1 MENDS
6 RTIEQLRNHFE
17 VERELGQRLLK
28 TPRGERAE
36 LFRTMYD
43 ELFERVPDHPR
54 LTRRDTEEECA
65 RAVAARMSLLR
76 GQLEGVKTF
85 VEIAPGDCRLAYEVC
100 QSVDNV
106 IGVDISNQSGDEGD
120 AEAPDNFQLFV
131 YDGYTLDLPEDSADM
146 AFSYQFLEH
155 LHPEDVPLHFELVQ
169 RILRPGG
176 KYIFSTPHR
185 FSGPH
190 DVSRHF
196 SETPEGFHLKEWTH
210 RELVPVI
217 KAAGFRK
224 AHTYRLGKARRSAL
238 ANAAT
243 VGLELGFQCLPRRLR
258 KKLSL
263 RIFQGVTMILEK

>member
-1 MENDS
+1 MADDP

-17 VERELGQRLLK
+17 VERELAQRLLK
-28 TPRGERAE
+28 APREQRTE

-54 LTRRDTEEECA
+54 LTRRDTEEDCA

-76 GQLEGVKTF
+76 GQLDGAKTF
-85 VEIAPGDCRLAYEVC
+85 LEIAPGDCRLAYKVC
-100 QSVDNV
+100 ESVEQT
-106 IGVDISNQSGDEGD
+106 IGVDISDQSGDSD
-120 AEAPDNFQLFV
+120 PLRPDNFRLIV
-131 YDGYTLDLPEDSADM
+131 YDGYTLDLPDASADL

-155 LHPEDVPLHFELVQ
+155 LHPDDVPLHFEMIHRVLK
-169 RILRPGG
+169 PGG
-176 KYIFSTPHR
+176 RYIFSTPHR

-196 SETPEGFHLKEWTH
+196 CDTPQAFHLKEWTY
-210 RELVPVI
+210 REMMPVI
-217 KAAGFRK
+217 RKAGFRK
-224 AHTYRLGKARRSAL
+224 AHTYRFGKPRRTAL

-243 VGLELGFQCLPRRLR
+243 LALESLFGVLPRGLQ

-263 RIFQGVTMILEK
+263 RLFQGVTMILEK

>member
-1 MENDS
+1 MESDS
-6 RTIEQLRNHFE
+6 RTKEQLRNHYE
-17 VERELGQRLLK
+17 VERELAQRLLK
-28 TPRGERAE
+28 TPRKERAE

-54 LTRRDTEEECA
+54 LIRRDTEEECA
-65 RAVAARMSLLR
+65 RAVASRMALLR

-100 QSVDNV
+100 RSVDNV
-106 IGVDISNQSGDEGD
+106 IGVDISNQSGGEGG
-120 AEAPDNFQLFV
+120 AKPPDNFRLVV
-131 YDGYTLDLPEDSADM
+131 YDGYTLDLPDNSADM

-155 LHPEDVPLHFELVQ
+155 LHPEDIPLHFELVH
-169 RILRPGG
+169 RILKPGG

-196 SETPEGFHLKEWTH
+196 SETPEGFHLKEWTY
-210 RELVPVI
+210 REMVRVI
-217 KAAGFRK
+217 KAAGFSK
-224 AHTYRLGKARRSAL
+224 AHTYRFGKARRSAL

-243 VGLELGFQCLPRRLR
+243 FGMERGFQLLPRGLQ

-263 RIFQGVTMILEK
+263 RLFQGVTMILEK